1 MGPDDLREFIYPLAL
16 FLIEQALL
24 NAAED
29 DAVGPFDGSV
39 GLWVVN
45 RSETL
50 LGSQLR
56 TELSEGS
63 AIELFTIVNSD
74 LLRDAKVA
82 YNVLPEELLQGCGC
96 DVSQR
101 LGFDPL

>member
-1 MGPDDLREFIYPLAL
+1 MFRDV
-16 FLIEQALL
+16 FLDAC
-24 NAAED
+24 ED
-29 DAVGPFDGSV
+29 DAIGSFDGSV

-74 LLRDAKVA
+74 LLRDAKA
-82 YNVLPEELLQGCGC
+82 ADYVLPEELLQGSGY
-96 DVSQR
+96 DVSER